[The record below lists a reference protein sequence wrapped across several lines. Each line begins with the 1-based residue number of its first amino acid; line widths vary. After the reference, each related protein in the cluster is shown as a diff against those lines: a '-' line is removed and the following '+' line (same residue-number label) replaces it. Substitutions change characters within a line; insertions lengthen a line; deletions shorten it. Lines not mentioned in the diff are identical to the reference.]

1 MTETL
6 RLSRHCGE
14 VLRMMYHFPERQV
27 GVRGRREEEEEGLG
41 EVGGGGEYAEGGRR
55 MIGEVIF

>member
-1 MTETL
+1 
-6 RLSRHCGE
+6 
-14 VLRMMYHFPERQV
+14 MYHFPEREV

-41 EVGGGGEYAEGGRR
+41 EVGGGGEYVEGGRR